1 MKNRVQMFESS
12 RPIASPRHRMS
23 PRQRLSRMSPKG
35 RSRFSQVRGESPTNI
50 SVASS
55 SHPFNMA
62 LSLGRNKKTV
72 SIVVDESP
80 TKRDET
86 SQEMY
91 QENGQVFK
99 RMNSNSSNGGI
110 SSNSSKADALPPKSP
125 KLQRQP
131 KNGSGSSSG
140 KGWNHLTLN
149 EMQHDKLSAKMDNKD
164 CGFLETNDLEWAPL
178 SKSPRQP
185 KSPRHQPKSPR
196 SSKYQEL
203 DDDAGIATES
213 TATNYDQGFH
223 DDAYDEEPNS
233 QMKQARLFRKITP
246 KKKPEWQLRQSK
258 INARNK
264 TYKSPLSMRREK
276 QQQQKLQEQQH
287 GRMLSK
293 SSFDSD
299 FSTDESVKQANKPT
313 IPAKEFGRGG
323 GVVFWPEHMD
333 GIDDE
338 SRDPKDTVNT
348 LSPSK
353 RSRKQA
359 PSSLQIPKSPS
370 ASQMPKKSALQLQL
384 PKSPSPQHQHNTSNS
399 PSGPAALAPPS
410 RDSPRGQSNRRHQ
423 WRTARED
430 SNKEASNSSSPPSS
444 PSLHHMGVN
453 LTRAIERATQQQP
466 KKSAENAATTS
477 TRYAL
482 SPTHHND
489 IYDNRDDVSQETS
502 RCDSPPAARVPP
514 KERIDH
520 VKKYRIADVQSQ
532 DEEYD
537 LQTKPAKDSDKNQV
551 RNFAKDDELDN
562 IMENLHTAESDL
574 SSGLSQSLKG
584 LDIALKNSSSAE
596 TDLNKESSNRQT
608 SATEVTYEKSR
619 TILEDVQETP
629 EAKDA
634 SFGEIPKEKS
644 PSSNEKKEVDA
655 SNAKGAQKTSDSAR
669 KQARLSRAMR
679 LRNMR
684 TQSPLVKKRPG
695 NPATLKHN
703 LDAAS
708 TVIQDEKESSVGS
721 SGSDRSCLSRDELGN
736 IASRALGMSGV
747 LKDSRQG
754 KMRST
759 PLHHLLKH
767 KLSEKKRSPNEDN
780 SMKNDKSQENP
791 SKSQT
796 RDAELGTVVVKVGSS
811 LVETALKLSA
821 NKELENDKDEE
832 GTRVSKKV
840 PAVPDVYSHFPMI
853 SKAYR
858 TTRLA
863 KKLSLHRQQ
872 ETDDGS
878 SVNSMPKHDQDEHQ
892 RPSVDAGTDEMK
904 VSTTNPQETITDSHV
919 SDSKQILEAPQDTD
933 QSPNDVAS
941 KTPNDQEK
949 VEEKAGATMPA
960 KPPARISLIS
970 AVQRKKEEAQ
980 KSAVSPAVPQSQS
993 RNNQDLL
1000 AARAAR
1006 ASALVAKHR
1015 EIIANT
1021 EKMQKQDESKAF
1033 PFAVEINSSL
1043 SGTIE
1048 CNQIHALNMISSVSS
1063 SSSGAQQCGG
1073 TIDTKKRKVGDGQ
1086 SNDIFSRTARRRQH
1100 PAFAARSHIKSSR
1113 KAKKDC
1119 AKHKSHEIAKGSK
1132 DMKAEIKQIQTKLP
1146 DVKRAKAETDSKNV
1160 SSTPRKDEMPNSAS
1174 MNSIFGDKKGI
1185 AFAYWK
1191 YSQVKE
1197 GKRVNFCSSQQCN
1210 WIIGCLTNHFA
1221 CPASRDKQT
1230 EIQSSVSDTTGY
1242 AVTSRT
1248 QEIQKSTSDFVTQ
1261 REGKAMKSNK

>member
-1 MKNRVQMFESS
+1 MFESS
-12 RPIASPRHRMS
+12 RPKASPRHRMS

-35 RSRFSQVRGESPTNI
+35 RARFSQVRGESPSN
-50 SVASS
+50 SSGASS

-62 LSLGRNKKTV
+62 LAIGRNKKTV

-80 TKRDET
+80 MKEET

-91 QENGQVFK
+91 QENGRVFK
-99 RMNSNSSNGGI
+99 RVNSNSSNGGS

-125 KLQRQP
+125 KVQRQP

-140 KGWNHLTLN
+140 KGWNHLTLSEIQN
-149 EMQHDKLSAKMDNKD
+149 DKLSSKMDDSD
-164 CGFLETNDLEWAPL
+164 CDFLETNDLERVPL

-203 DDDAGIATES
+203 NDDAGIASES
-213 TATNYDQGFH
+213 TTADHDQDFH
-223 DDAYDEEPNS
+223 EDTYDEEPNS
-233 QMKQARLFRKITP
+233 PMKQARLFRKITP
-246 KKKPEWQLRQSK
+246 KKKPEWQLKQSK

-276 QQQQKLQEQQH
+276 QQQQKFQEKQQ

-299 FSTDESVKQANKPT
+299 FSTDDGYKQANKPT
-313 IPAKEFGRGG
+313 IPVKDFGRGS

-338 SRDPKDTVNT
+338 SRDPKNTVAT

-353 RSRKQA
+353 QSRKQA
-359 PSSLQIPKSPS
+359 PPSLQIPRSPS
-370 ASQMPKKSALQLQL
+370 ASQMPKKTSLQLQL
-384 PKSPSPQHQHNTSNS
+384 PKSPHQHNISNS
-399 PSGPAALAPPS
+399 PSSPAALAPPS

-423 WRTARED
+423 WRTSREE
-430 SNKEASNSSSPPSS
+430 SNKEASAPSSPPSS

-466 KKSAENAATTS
+466 KNAAENAVTTS

-482 SPTHHND
+482 SPKHDNHVCVDSDEVTRD
-489 IYDNRDDVSQETS
+489 IFPCE
-502 RCDSPPAARVPP
+502 SPPAARAPP
-514 KERIDH
+514 KERTGNVKTYKIAEGQSQEEKFH
-520 VKKYRIADVQSQ
+520 HQNKPVKKSEQ
-532 DEEYD
+532 EEV
-537 LQTKPAKDSDKNQV
+537 KH
-551 RNFAKDDELDN
+551 FAKNDELDN
-562 IMENLHTAESDL
+562 IMDNLHAAESDL
-574 SSGLSQSLKG
+574 SSSLSQSLKG

-596 TDLNKESSNRQT
+596 SDLHKESSNKHT
-608 SATEVTYEKSR
+608 SSTEVTYEKSR
-619 TILEDVQETP
+619 ATLEDVQ
-629 EAKDA
+629 DA
-634 SFGEIPKEKS
+634 PKPHNNSFGNIPKGKS
-644 PSSNEKKEVDA
+644 PPSNEKNETGT
-655 SNAKGAQKTSDSAR
+655 SNAEGSHKTSDSAR

-684 TQSPLVKKRPG
+684 TQSPLVKRRPG
-695 NPATLKHN
+695 KPAALKHN

-721 SGSDRSCLSRDELGN
+721 SGSDRSCLSRGELGK

-767 KLSEKKRSPNEDN
+767 THSETVRSADEDN
-780 SMKNDKSQENP
+780 SMKIGKSQGTLSE
-791 SKSQT
+791 SQAT
-796 RDAELGTVVVKVGSS
+796 ELGAV
-811 LVETALKLSA
+811 ALKVDSA
-821 NKELENDKDEE
+821 LVDTAPKPSTNQAPEEDKDEE
-832 GTRVSKKV
+832 GTRVSKKI
-840 PAVPDVYSHFPMI
+840 AAAPDVYSHFPMI
-853 SKAYR
+853 RKSYR

-863 KKLSLHRQQ
+863 KKLSLHRQHA
-872 ETDDGS
+872 TDGGS
-878 SVNSMPKHDQDEHQ
+878 SVTGMPKHSQDEYK
-892 RPSVDAGTDEMK
+892 RPSIDAGVDEMK
-904 VSTTNPQETITDSHV
+904 VNTVN
-919 SDSKQILEAPQDTD
+919 PQDTFINSHVAGSKQNPEASQVTD
-933 QSPNDVAS
+933 ESHNDALFQTS
-941 KTPNDQEK
+941 IDQEK
-949 VEEKAGATMPA
+949 LEEKAGTAIPA
-960 KPPARISLIS
+960 KPPGRISLIS

-980 KSAVSPAVPQSQS
+980 RTTISKVVTQSQS
-993 RNNQDLL
+993 RNTQDLQT
-1000 AARAAR
+1000 ARAAR

-1021 EKMQKQDESKAF
+1021 EKMQKQDESKAS
-1033 PFAVEINSSL
+1033 PFAVEINSTL
-1043 SGTIE
+1043 SGTVE

-1063 SSSGAQQCGG
+1063 SSGA
-1073 TIDTKKRKVGDGQ
+1073 KEDGQ

-1113 KAKKDC
+1113 KVKQGC
-1119 AKHKSHEIAKGSK
+1119 AKHKSHKSVNSSCK
-1132 DMKAEIKQIQTKLP
+1132 DTAAEMKQNQTKLP
-1146 DVKRAKAETDSKNV
+1146 DVKQTDSKNA
-1160 SSTPRKDEMPNSAS
+1160 SSASRKDEMPNSAS

-1197 GKRVNFCSSQQCN
+1197 GKTVILVRVC
-1210 WIIGCLTNHFA
+1210 IA
-1221 CPASRDKQT
+1221 
-1230 EIQSSVSDTTGY
+1230 TG
-1242 AVTSRT
+1242 S
-1248 QEIQKSTSDFVTQ
+1248 
-1261 REGKAMKSNK
+1261 